1 MGADRQCVARLAKEL
16 KALSK
21 EPPTG
26 VLAARPSD
34 EDQLTVR
41 ARARAC
47 VCVCVWRA
55 ACLRVRRQRGASEG
69 GREAR
74 ARVCVIVRASH
85 ARARAYPARL
95 VC

>member
-41 ARARAC
+41 ARVC
-47 VCVCVWRA
+47 VCVCGALPACVCAASEEPLRA
-55 ACLRVRRQRGASEG
+55 AGK
-69 GREAR
+69 R
-74 ARVCVIVRASH
+74 AH
-85 ARARAYPARL
+85 ACA
-95 VC
+95 

>member
-41 ARARAC
+41 ARVC

-74 ARVCVIVRASH
+74 ARVCVMCVTCASH
-85 ARARAYPARL
+85 ARARACPARL